1 MDEKKIIEILKDHEE
16 RIKKLEVVEDHTQS
30 LPGKPKEISLV
41 EFVKEKNPTDDLQ
54 ITLCIG
60 SFLEQKEGVEF
71 FTSKEIEEGF
81 RKAKLKIPQNV
92 TDKVNQCIKKGW
104 VAENKEK
111 RDGKK
116 TFYSTISGQEK
127 IDGDFKKN
135 V

>member
-1 MDEKKIIEILKDHEE
+1 MNEEVEIKVILKNSDD
-16 RIKKLEVVEDHTQS
+16 V
-30 LPGKPKEISLV
+30 ISFLN
-41 EFVKEKNPTDDLQ
+41 EKAKFVKEKNPTDDLQ

-116 TFYSTISGQEK
+116 TFYITISGQEK